1 MRATMARDR
10 GFVASDDPSA
20 QSSVRVAIGP
30 GCHRGT
36 GSSATSAIWPAVSLP
51 TRAAALHFALSECDY
66 DAGQIDAVP
75 DGVLSL
81 DTLFDRD

>member
-20 QSSVRVAIGP
+20 QSSVRVAIG
-30 GCHRGT
+30 RDAT
-36 GSSATSAIWPAVSLP
+36 GHWIVSNERHLACGVFADK
-51 TRAAALHFALSECDY
+51 AAALHFALSECDY